1 MKYGTQCNVK
11 SEVFNCLTNIV
22 IYSFIWSIEHF
33 EIIAH
38 LLKIII
44 DIDRYIDIDIDRY
57 RYKYI
62 NIHYGPNKTVT
73 QNEFTI
79 TWSS

>member
-1 MKYGTQCNVK
+1 MEHSVMLNLK
-11 SEVFNCLTNIV
+11 FLIV
-22 IYSFIWSIEHF
+22 WRIYLYIALLWSIEHF

-44 DIDRYIDIDIDRY
+44 DIDRYIDIDIERY

-62 NIHYGPNKTVT
+62 NIHYGRNKNVT

-79 TWSS
+79 SWSS